1 MQKAPLVSPGCL
13 RRITTNGEEGA
24 VLARGCQVQV
34 NFGCIRILFN
44 IVLQIVAIQ
53 PLHSADDSLDKF
65 CLQIC
70 DSWNTL
76 NVILHSDLNDMVFE
90 NQLALGQV
98 IRLDEMAVN
107 PTQVRS

>member
-44 IVLQIVAIQ
+44 IVL
-53 PLHSADDSLDKF
+53 
-65 CLQIC
+65 
-70 DSWNTL
+70 
-76 NVILHSDLNDMVFE
+76 
-90 NQLALGQV
+90 
-98 IRLDEMAVN
+98 
-107 PTQVRS
+107 